1 MSSWRVS
8 TKRSWFCVWVDGPRW
23 PQCTKHHGV
32 SFSAWPP
39 RYILPGLS
47 LMIIII
53 INLPSLSMPSRQN
66 CSKWTT
72 NRKRSINLFKGGNV
86 SPFVLFF
93 PRSGHQLHFSLMAFY
108 QLFLGAKKCEHKLT
122 IEICVSCFRHCPGT
136 SKWAQKSF
144 QLSET

>member
-8 TKRSWFCVWVDGPRW
+8 TKRSWFCVSRWTPVTPMHKAPWGLLFSLTPKIYSPRS
-23 PQCTKHHGV
+23 P
-32 SFSAWPP
+32 
-39 RYILPGLS
+39 S

-86 SPFVLFF
+86 SPFALFF
-93 PRSGHQLHFSLMAFY
+93 PRSGHQLHFNLMAFY
-108 QLFLGAKKCEHKLT
+108 QLFLRAKKCEYKLT

-136 SKWAQKSF
+136 FKWAQKSF
-144 QLSET
+144 QVSET